1 MHKKIHLS
9 RLVKCTEG
17 SWSRTQTLT
26 PDIKTMTAMSREY
39 WDHSTPSFLL
49 HETYPI
55 NWNTCWALSESSR
68 QHSRKP
74 LSTNLCWNRWSNPCV
89 TWCQPGY
96 KYRQWVWGPSRDLP
110 HSPALIHEKSGV
122 QGTEGN
128 SLSLSSQCQSRK
140 KVKPSFWDLPSLGT
154 ELLKCSFRTL
164 PFLNIIKLRLCFTYQ
179 ISN

>member
-1 MHKKIHLS
+1 MDKLSFLVEEKQQKEKLKLKGKRINKIGKFWKKSVWGETRYLIS
-9 RLVKCTEG
+9 
-17 SWSRTQTLT
+17 
-26 PDIKTMTAMSREY
+26 DIKTMMAMSREY

-74 LSTNLCWNRWSNPCV
+74 LSTNLRWNRWSNPCV

-96 KYRQWVWGPSRDLP
+96 RYRQWDWGPSRDLP
-110 HSPALIHEKSGV
+110 HSPALIHKKSGV

-128 SLSLSSQCQSRK
+128 LLSLSSQCQSRK
-140 KVKPSFWDLPSLGT
+140 KVKPSFWDRPSLGP
-154 ELLKCSFRTL
+154 ELL
-164 PFLNIIKLRLCFTYQ
+164 
-179 ISN
+179 